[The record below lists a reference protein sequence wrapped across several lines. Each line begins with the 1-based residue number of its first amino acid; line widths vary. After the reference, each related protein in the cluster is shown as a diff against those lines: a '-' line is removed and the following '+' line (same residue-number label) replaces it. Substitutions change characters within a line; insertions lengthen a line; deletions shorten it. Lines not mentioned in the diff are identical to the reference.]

1 MLVTRRPAR
10 ALWIAALLCG
20 AGALQAAEPA
30 KSVAVQLSDA
40 AGLRA
45 MLNRERAAG
54 RVVILNLWG
63 TWCAPCLREIPELV
77 RLQREL
83 ASNKVTL
90 LGVAMDEPGD
100 MVSLVEPFHR
110 KYFPDFPTL
119 LRSTPDMDS
128 MVSVV
133 DPAWN
138 EVLPTT
144 YLIGRD
150 GKVAGKIQGARTYQ
164 QFRALVLEVATAT
177 ATNASD
183 WTRPVH

>member
-1 MLVTRRPAR
+1 MARPAR
-10 ALWIAALLCG
+10 ALLLAALLCS
-20 AGALQAAEPA
+20 AGAAQAVEPA
-30 KSVAVQLSDA
+30 KSVAVQLADA

-45 MLNRERAAG
+45 MLDRERAAG

-83 ASNKVTL
+83 ASNRVTL

-100 MVSLVEPFHR
+100 LASLVEPFHR
-110 KYFPDFPTL
+110 KYFADFVTL
-119 LRSTPDMDS
+119 LRSTPDMDG

-150 GKVAGKIQGARTYQ
+150 GKVARKIQGARTYE
-164 QFRALVLEVATAT
+164 QFRALVLEVAAAT
-177 ATNASD
+177 APNAPD
-183 WTRPVH
+183 WTRPAH